1 MKDSSNNSSRETV
14 LITGASK
21 GIGFALAHQFA
32 KHGHP
37 LIIVSQDDGEI
48 QAAAV
53 HLMREYGVSVKGI
66 AKNLTQENAADEL
79 YHEATADGGEVEILV
94 NNAGRGM
101 RGKSWEIPIETDLDI
116 VKLNI
121 EAVLRLTKKFLP
133 PMLERGH
140 GRILNTASVAGFEP
154 GPLLAVYHASKA
166 FVLSWSESL
175 ATELADTGVTV
186 TALCPGPVD
195 TDFFVK
201 ADMLDTKVFQ
211 SNMVMAPD
219 PVAEAGFKALM
230 DGERVIVPGISNK
243 ALVWTRRVTTE
254 SMQATM
260 NEKMYESV
268 APEDVKKH
276 RGDVE
281 SKDAASHEVASVT
294 PS

>member
-1 MKDSSNNSSRETV
+1 MKNSSNNSSRETV

-66 AKNLTQENAADEL
+66 AKDLTQENAADEL
-79 YHEATADGGEVEILV
+79 YHEATADGGQVEILV

-101 RGKSWEIPIETDLDI
+101 RGKSWEIPIETDLEI
-116 VKLNI
+116 VRLNI

-175 ATELADTGVTV
+175 ATELADTGITV

-230 DGERVIVPGISNK
+230 DGERVIVPGINNK
-243 ALVWTRRVTTE
+243 ALVWARRVTTE

-268 APEDVKKH
+268 PPEDVKKQ